1 MYKILVVD
9 DNPLIIN
16 AYTQALQILSD
27 TNPNYRFNIDTAST
41 CDEAI
46 SLISD
51 SVSNNSDIGLYD
63 MVILDIRV
71 EPSSD
76 GNVLSG
82 EDIALRLRELCP
94 NTKIMIST
102 TFNDNFRI
110 YSLITN
116 VDPDGF
122 LIKNDIK
129 PKELIK
135 AIETVTTDPPYYSK
149 TVSKLLRKL
158 MTAGVALEKHDRI
171 LLYELSVGTKM
182 VDIPN
187 IIPFSKPSM
196 ERRKRFF
203 KKKI

>member
-9 DNPLIIN
+9 DNPLIIH

-122 LIKNDIK
+122 
-129 PKELIK
+129 
-135 AIETVTTDPPYYSK
+135 
-149 TVSKLLRKL
+149 
-158 MTAGVALEKHDRI
+158 
-171 LLYELSVGTKM
+171 
-182 VDIPN
+182 
-187 IIPFSKPSM
+187 
-196 ERRKRFF
+196 
-203 KKKI
+203 